1 MSMRILDENKVKK
14 VLYGGDYNP
23 EQWDEATWE
32 KDYEMFSK
40 AGIDIVT
47 LNVFNWAML
56 QPNEETYDFSR
67 LDASIKRAEE
77 NGVNICLATATAA
90 HPAWMAKKYP
100 DVLRTEINGMKRKF
114 GKRHNSCPN
123 SPTFRKYSVALAS
136 ELAKRYKEQENI
148 VIWHINN
155 EYGGNCYCENCEK
168 AFRVWLRKRY
178 QTLDALNRAWNT
190 NFWGHTFYDWDEIV
204 SPTMLSEMEDEEKGI
219 FHGMLLDYRRFNS
232 EGMMNN
238 CIDEAKAIKAVIPD
252 ARVTTNFMGA
262 YKPLDYQKW
271 APYLDVI
278 SWDNYPGPEEEPA
291 HTALNHELM
300 RGLKKDQPFMLMES
314 TPGVVNWRPYN
325 RLREPGQMRLHSYQA
340 IAHGAD
346 TVMFFQLRM
355 SPGASEKF
363 HGAVI
368 DHSGRDDTRIFK
380 EVCVL
385 GEELKVLGDEFLGSV
400 SKPKAALIFD
410 WETWWAVEG
419 CIGPTVRLRY
429 HEELLNYY
437 RAFHSLNIPVDVV
450 GMDTDLSE
458 YKVVVAPLCYM
469 IKDGFEQKLKDFTQ
483 KGGTSVITFFSGY
496 ADESDRIIN
505 GGFPGKMMDLFGIW
519 AEEIDAL
526 APTEENSFTYNGIT
540 YPAKL
545 LCDLIHANDT
555 QILSSYEKRFYA
567 GTPVIT
573 KNTYGQGNAYYVGT
587 QSSKEFY
594 QTFIKDICNEAGVD
608 MVLYENIAKKEY
620 PVCGLEITKRVKDGT
635 EFVFLL
641 NHQMNE
647 ESVELPFSANDLLTG
662 SSYQAGDKITIGSMG
677 VVILKKDIL

>member
-1 MSMRILDENKVKK
+1 MSKRILDENKVKK

-32 KDYEMFSK
+32 KDYEMFHK

-56 QPNEETYDFSR
+56 QPNEDTYDFSR

-100 DVLRTEINGMKRKF
+100 DVLRTEITGMKRKF

-123 SPTFRKYSVALAS
+123 SPTFRKYSVALAG
-136 ELAKRYKEQENI
+136 ELAKRYQNQKNI
-148 VIWHINN
+148 VVWHVNN
-155 EYGGNCYCENCEK
+155 EYGGSCYCENCEK
-168 AFRVWLRKRY
+168 AFRVWLREKY

-190 NFWGHTFYDWDEIV
+190 SFWGHTFYDWDEIV
-204 SPTMLSEMEDEEKGI
+204 SPSMISELENEDKAI
-219 FHGMLLDYRRFNS
+219 FHGMFLDYMRFNS

-238 CIDEAKAIKAVIPD
+238 CIDEAKAIKAIIPN
-252 ARVTTNFMGA
+252 ARITTNFMGA

-271 APYLDVI
+271 APYLDII

-291 HTALNHELM
+291 YTALNHELM

-325 RLREPGQMRLHSYQA
+325 RLREPGQMRLHSYQT

-355 SPGASEKF
+355 NPGASEKF

-380 EVCVL
+380 EVSAL
-385 GEELKVLGDEFLGSV
+385 GAELKKLGDEFLGSV

-419 CIGPTVRLRY
+419 CIGPTVSLKY
-429 HEELLNYY
+429 HDELLNYY

-450 GMDTDLSE
+450 GMDTDLSQ
-458 YKVVVAPLCYM
+458 YKVVVTPLCYM
-469 IKDGFEQKLKDFTQ
+469 VKDNFDEKLKEFTAN
-483 KGGTSVITFFSGY
+483 GGTSVLTFFSGY
-496 ADESDRIIN
+496 ADENDRIIN
-505 GGFPGKMMDLFGIW
+505 GGFPGKMLDLTGIW

-526 APTEENSFTYNGIT
+526 SPTEENSFTYKGAT

-555 QILSSYEKRFYA
+555 EVLASYEKRFYA
-567 GTPVIT
+567 GTPCIT
-573 KNTYGQGNAYYVGT
+573 KNIYGNGKSYYVGT
-587 QSSKEFY
+587 RSNENFY
-594 QTFIKDICNEAGVD
+594 QNLIKDICTEAGVS
-608 MVLYENIAKKEY
+608 MVLYEGLEQQEY
-620 PVCGLEITKRVKDGT
+620 PVTGLEITKRSGKDA
-635 EFVFLL
+635 EFIFIM
-641 NHQMNE
+641 NHQM
-647 ESVELPFSANDLLTG
+647 VEKEVTLPFAAKDLILEIA
-662 SSYQAGDKITIGSMG
+662 YEAGDTIVMPAMDCA
-677 VVILKKDIL
+677 VLKKDIL